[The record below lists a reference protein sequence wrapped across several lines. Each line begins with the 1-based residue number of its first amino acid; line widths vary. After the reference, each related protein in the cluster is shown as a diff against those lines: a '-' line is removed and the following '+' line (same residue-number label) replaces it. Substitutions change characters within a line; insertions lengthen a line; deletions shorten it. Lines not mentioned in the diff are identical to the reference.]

1 MFTLVRVPVLSEQ
14 ITLTAPRVST
24 VFRDLQRILFLRMR
38 LAVIVRDAVNAMGS
52 PSGIKAIATE
62 TQSTINVGTLMKAG
76 CFGRKYAALNI
87 LSQRQVHKLR
97 GLIPDNNNDDD
108 HGEHNRADDQNE
120 VENFPL

>member
-1 MFTLVRVPVLSEQ
+1 
-14 ITLTAPRVST
+14 
-24 VFRDLQRILFLRMR
+24 MR

-87 LSQRQVHKLR
+87 VSQRQVHKLR